1 MVAVSP
7 RRATSVGPG
16 SRLLYAHTLD
26 SFPPPRS
33 TMAGF
38 SVRVN
43 PVGEKAGGM
52 YRGLRVAGGVLAAST
67 SGTPTA
73 TAPAEAAA
81 PHRKARRLRCLD
93 SCGTV
98 MALSSREFSGAFALL
113 SRSFSRR
120 RLAAAG
126 NRRNRDAS
134 GGGRRARDLTRRTEK
149 GRVSE
154 AGPTVGSCASKSGAR
169 WPQWGGGA
177 PKRESIAQ
185 PDRGPLTQ
193 AIGSGPLYLPRDEIE
208 LRSIRRLGIDLVEVA
223 PRAKSCA
230 VDLRRRLEKKWNAA
244 ARSRNQVMNSRTRML
259 VELVASALLL
269 ADLAWAQSQD
279 KPGTQGFPAPDRPV
293 AGIISPEYSD
303 EKTRDAHGEAE
314 RVMNLLGI
322 KPGQRVADIGAGLG
336 YYTVRVARRLGPGAR
351 VGIIDMDRPTQRH
364 GTPPALLH
372 CELTA
377 LGYRQL
383 SFMLLA
389 PADGYLAVFAPPE
402 TLPLPSAIKPCR
414 Q

>member
-81 PHRKARRLRCLD
+81 PHRKTRPLRCLD

-149 GRVSE
+149 G
-154 AGPTVGSCASKSGAR
+154 
-169 WPQWGGGA
+169 
-177 PKRESIAQ
+177 
-185 PDRGPLTQ
+185 PLTQ

-230 VDLRRRLEKKWNAA
+230 VDLRRRLAKKWNAA
-244 ARSRNQVMNSRTRML
+244 ARSR
-259 VELVASALLL
+259 
-269 ADLAWAQSQD
+269 
-279 KPGTQGFPAPDRPV
+279 P
-293 AGIISPEYSD
+293 
-303 EKTRDAHGEAE
+303 
-314 RVMNLLGI
+314 
-322 KPGQRVADIGAGLG
+322 
-336 YYTVRVARRLGPGAR
+336 ARRGHHLPGVLR
-351 VGIIDMDRPTQRH
+351 
-364 GTPPALLH
+364 
-372 CELTA
+372 
-377 LGYRQL
+377 
-383 SFMLLA
+383 
-389 PADGYLAVFAPPE
+389 
-402 TLPLPSAIKPCR
+402 
-414 Q
+414 